1 MDIGDWM
8 VLFRGDI
15 KCKSL
20 QRRTSISVILPA
32 DNMHFLSD
40 SEEIIP
46 QPYKTLYLLHGL
58 YGSDDIFLANTSI
71 QKFAEDKGIAI
82 VIPCGDNSFYLDN
95 RQAHAYYGEYVG
107 QELLDI
113 TRNIFP
119 LSHRREDTFIAG
131 FSMGGYG
138 AIRNGLKY
146 SHNFSKIGMISAA
159 LITDEIASYE
169 DDSNVLRSRA
179 FYESCFGSLDEVK
192 NSDKDPKYLID
203 SCDDVPDIF
212 MACGVDDFL
221 YDKNVD
227 FYEFLKSRNVNANF
241 IQDSGEHTWEFCDK
255 YVKKFIETL
264 I

>member
-1 MDIGDWM
+1 M

-32 DNMHFLSD
+32 DNIHFLQD
-40 SEEIIP
+40 TEEIVP

-71 QKFAEDKGIAI
+71 QKFAEDNGIAI
-82 VIPCGDNSFYLDN
+82 VIPCGENSFYVDN
-95 RQAHAYYGEYVG
+95 PKAHAYYGKYVG

-119 LSHRREDTFIAG
+119 LSHKREDTFIAG

-146 SHNFSKIGMISAA
+146 SQNFSKIGMISPA
-159 LITDEIASYE
+159 LITDDIVNYTE
-169 DDSNVLRSRA
+169 DSNVLRSIN
-179 FYESCFGSLDEVK
+179 FYESIFGNLSELK
-192 NSDKDPKYLID
+192 GSDMDPKALIEG
-203 SCDDVPDIF
+203 CLNIPDIY

-221 YDKNVD
+221 FEKAND
-227 FYEFLKSRNVNANF
+227 FYEFLKDKKVDATF
-241 IQDSGEHTWEFCDK
+241 VKAPGEHTWEFCDK
-255 YVKKFIETL
+255 YIKEFIKTL
-264 I
+264 TL

>member
-1 MDIGDWM
+1 M

-32 DNMHFLSD
+32 DNIHFLQD
-40 SEEIIP
+40 AEEIVP
-46 QPYKTLYLLHGL
+46 KPYRTLYLLHGL

-71 QKFAEDKGIAI
+71 QKFAEDNGIAV

-95 RQAHAYYGEYVG
+95 EKAHAYYGEYVG

-119 LSHRREDTFIAG
+119 LSDRREDTFIAG

-146 SHNFSKIGMISAA
+146 SQNFSKIGMISAA
-159 LITDEIASYE
+159 LITDDVASYVS
-169 DDSNVLRSRA
+169 DDNVLRSRD
-179 FYESCFGSLDEVK
+179 FYESIFGDLEKVED
-192 NSDKDPKYLID
+192 SDKNPKYLIENCED
-203 SCDDVPDIF
+203 IPDIF

-221 YDKNVD
+221 FEKNVD
-227 FYEFLKSRNVNANF
+227 FYDFLMSKGIDVEFIEAP
-241 IQDSGEHTWEFCDK
+241 GEHTWEFCDK
-255 YVKKFIETL
+255 YIKEFIKTL
-264 I
+264 SL

>member
-1 MDIGDWM
+1 M

-32 DNMHFLSD
+32 DNIHFLQD
-40 SEEIIP
+40 SEEIVP

-71 QKFAEDKGIAI
+71 QKFAEDNGIAV
-82 VIPCGDNSFYLDN
+82 VIPCGENSFYVDDKK
-95 RQAHAYYGEYVG
+95 AHRMYGEYVG

-119 LSHRREDTFIAG
+119 LSHKREDTFIAG

-146 SHNFSKIGMISAA
+146 HKNFSKIGMISSA
-159 LITDEIASYE
+159 LITDEIANYSN
-169 DDSNVLRSRA
+169 DDNVLRSRE
-179 FYESCFGSLDEVK
+179 FFESIFGNLNELK
-192 NSDKDPKYLID
+192 GSDMDPKALIENCVD
-203 SCDDVPDIF
+203 IPDIF

-221 YDKNVD
+221 YGKNKD
-227 FYEFLKSRNVNANF
+227 FYSYLKSKGIEATF
-241 IQDSGEHTWEFCDK
+241 IEDEGEHTWEFCDK
-255 YVKKFIETL
+255 FIKEFIKTL
-264 I
+264 K

>member
-1 MDIGDWM
+1 M

-20 QRRTSISVILPA
+20 QRRTSISVILPS
-32 DNMHFLSD
+32 DNIHFLQD
-40 SEEIIP
+40 TEEIVP
-46 QPYKTLYLLHGL
+46 QPYRTLYLLHGL

-71 QKFAEDKGIAI
+71 QKFAEDHGIAI

-95 RQAHAYYGEYVG
+95 EKAHAYYGEYVG

-119 LSHRREDTFIAG
+119 LSDKREDTFIAG

-146 SHNFSKIGMISAA
+146 SQNFSKIGMISAA
-159 LITDEIASYE
+159 LIS
-169 DDSNVLRSRA
+169 DDIVNYVSDDNVLRSNS
-179 FYESCFGSLDEVK
+179 FYESCFGDLTKVK
-192 NSDKDPKYLID
+192 GSDKDPKYLIENT
-203 SCDDVPDIF
+203 DDIPDIF

-221 YDKNVD
+221 FEKNVD
-227 FYEFLKSRNVNANF
+227 FYEFLKSKNINAKF
-241 IQDSGEHTWEFCDK
+241 IEAPGEHTWEFCDRYIK
-255 YVKKFIETL
+255 EFIKTL
-264 I
+264 

>member
-1 MDIGDWM
+1 M

-32 DNMHFLSD
+32 DNIHFLQD
-40 SEEIIP
+40 SEEIVP

-71 QKFAEDKGIAI
+71 QKFAEDNGIAI
-82 VIPCGDNSFYLDN
+82 VIPCGENSFYVDN
-95 RQAHAYYGEYVG
+95 RKAHAYYGEYVG
-107 QELLDI
+107 QELLNI

-119 LSHRREDTFIAG
+119 LSTKREDTYIAG

-146 SHNFSKIGMISAA
+146 SQNFSKIGMISAA
-159 LITDEIASYE
+159 LITDDIVDYAS
-169 DDSNVLRSRA
+169 DSNVLRSRE
-179 FYESCFGSLDEVK
+179 FYESIFGNLDELK
-192 NSDKDPKYLID
+192 GSDMDPKALIEGC
-203 SCDDVPDIF
+203 SDVPDIF
-212 MACGVDDFL
+212 MACGYDDFL
-221 YDKNVD
+221 HEKNVD
-227 FYEFLKSRNVNANF
+227 FRDFLISKNIEFDFVESP
-241 IQDSGEHTWEFCDK
+241 GEHTWEFCDK
-255 YVKKFIETL
+255 HIKEFIKTL

>member
-1 MDIGDWM
+1 M

-32 DNMHFLSD
+32 DNIHFLQD
-40 SEEIIP
+40 TEEIVP

-71 QKFAEDKGIAI
+71 QKFAEDNGLAI
-82 VIPCGDNSFYLDN
+82 VIPCGENSFYIDN
-95 RQAHAYYGEYVG
+95 EDAHAYYGEYVG

-119 LSHRREDTFIAG
+119 LSDKREDTYIAG

-146 SHNFSKIGMISAA
+146 HENFSKIGMISPA
-159 LITDEIASYE
+159 LITDDIVNYA
-169 DDSNVLRSRA
+169 DDDNVLRSRK
-179 FYESCFGSLDEVK
+179 FYESIFGDLEKVK
-192 NSDKDPKYLID
+192 GSDKDPKYLIEN
-203 SCDDVPDIF
+203 CDDIPDIY
-212 MACGVDDFL
+212 MACGIDDFL
-221 YDKNVD
+221 FQKSAD
-227 FYEFLKSRNVNANF
+227 FYMFLREQNIDATFVG
-241 IQDSGEHTWEFCDK
+241 DEGEHTWEFCDK
-255 YVKKFIETL
+255 YIKEFINTL
-264 I
+264 IL